1 MRTLIRNTV
10 GWLLILGTIMGTT
23 SVAVARHH
31 QKCGPQKTIHL
42 EGFTRF
48 AVYSVG
54 EQKELLSPSDWYL
67 YCSATLT
74 YTSKRTFELVA
85 AEYMNDGDI
94 EPMRTRYISGK
105 IRKNGEL
112 WFDLD
117 GLDEV
122 QLHTGV
128 TAFGMKPNQIKVRY
142 EGYLEDG
149 SLYLVAYI
157 MGRQTQPAEFPM
169 YWKDPADPT
178 ILYKGP
184 ITFRFT
190 YELDVVE

>member
-1 MRTLIRNTV
+1 MRTLIRNTI
-10 GWLLILGTIMGTT
+10 GWLLIVGTIMGTT

-85 AEYMNDGDI
+85 AEYMNEDDV
-94 EPMRTRYISGK
+94 EPMRTTYIFGW
-105 IRKNGEL
+105 IRPNGEL
-112 WFDLD
+112 CFGIDVLD
-117 GLDEV
+117 DI

-128 TAFGMKPNQIKVRY
+128 TSWGRRPNQTKITYK
-142 EGYLEDG
+142 GYLDEE
-149 SLYLVAYI
+149 SLYGVANV
-157 MGRQTQPAEFPM
+157 MGLQTQPATFPM
-169 YWKDPADPT
+169 YWKDPDDPSV
-178 ILYKGP
+178 LYSGP
-184 ITFRFT
+184 ISFRFT
-190 YELDVVE
+190 FELEVVE